1 MVFALSKFTTIF
13 TKRKKVAL
21 LVDGPNMLRKDF
33 NIKLEDLLTIAS
45 KYGKVQV
52 AKVYLNQYAPAKL
65 AEAVSNS
72 GFTPEIVAHDIHVAM
87 AIDSVVLMKKINI
100 EVLVVASRHARCVP
114 ILRKARESGIET
126 VVIGFNPGFSVALRN
141 TADYSEEI
149 RVTANNHENKTR

>member
-1 MVFALSKFTTIF
+1 MVFILSKISTLF
-13 TKRKKVAL
+13 TKKKKVAL

-33 NIKLEDLLTIAS
+33 NIKLEDLLGIAS

-72 GFTPEIVAHDIHVAM
+72 GFTPDIVAHDIHVAM
-87 AIDSVVLMKKINI
+87 AIDSIYLLRKVNI
-100 EVLVVASRHARCVP
+100 DILVIASRHARCVP
-114 ILRKARESGIET
+114 ILRKAREEGLET

-149 RVTANNHENKTR
+149 NSVNV